1 MSKKEEFKS
10 FVKKHPQLVNYIK
23 SNEMTWQK
31 FFEIYSLYG
40 EDNNVWNKYFEPKE
54 EKNIDN
60 NVSLSDIVN
69 MVKNVDLENV
79 QKNITN
85 ISKAISLVQSLI
97 TKEEVPQTDTYMPRP
112 LYKKFED

>member
-10 FVKKHPQLVNYIK
+10 FVKKHPQLINYVK

-40 EDNNVWNKYFEPKE
+40 EDNNVWNKYFEKT
-54 EKNIDN
+54 IDN
-60 NVSLSDIVN
+60 NTSLNDIIN
-69 MVKNVDLENV
+69 LVKNVDLDSV

-85 ISKAISLVQSLI
+85 ISNAISLVQSLI
-97 TKEEVPQTDTYMPRP
+97 TKEEIPKSDTYMPRP